1 MHFEIPFNEEI
12 TRRQAKLLWTMA
24 YKRKITNAWFLVLGP
39 LSAIFLGLIW
49 LTQGDFWMGLSFY
62 TVGLYVFFVG
72 LRFFGWYIIHKRKS
86 GLTLDAVIKSRQ
98 ETKRS
103 ASWTFEQ
110 DKFGYKDGWMDISL
124 PWTSLYSYKIVG
136 KSLLLFIVGP
146 VNKTF
151 VLDEDEMSA
160 GDFKSVIEFVKGR
173 LSTAAKAKA

>member
-12 TRRQAKLLWTMA
+12 TRRQAKLLWKIA

-72 LRFFGWYIIHKRKS
+72 LRFFSWYIIHKRKS
-86 GLTLDAVIKSRQ
+86 GQALNEAIKSRQ
-98 ETKRS
+98 ATKNNTT
-103 ASWTFEQ
+103 WTFAE
-110 DKFGYKDGWMDISL
+110 DRFGYKDGRMDISL
-124 PWTSLYSYKIVG
+124 PWTSLRSYKIVG

-160 GDFKSVIEFVKGR
+160 GDFKSVCEFVKSKLSATKGR
-173 LSTAAKAKA
+173 

>member
-1 MHFEIPFNEEI
+1 MHFEIPFNERI

-72 LRFFGWYIIHKRKS
+72 VRFFSWYIIHKRKS
-86 GLTLDAVIKSRQ
+86 RLALDEVIQSRQ
-98 ETKRS
+98 ATKNS
-103 ASWTFEQ
+103 TSWTFAQ
-110 DKFGYKDGWMDISL
+110 DGFGYKDGWLDISL
-124 PWTSLYSYKIVG
+124 PWTSLHSYKIVG
-136 KSLLLFIVGP
+136 KSLLLFVVGP

-151 VLDEDEMSA
+151 VLDEDEINA
-160 GDFKSVIEFVKGR
+160 GDFKSVVEFVKGR
-173 LSTAAKAKA
+173 LSANAKGR